1 MTGFTKLLSFVSKLH
16 VHMGMLWAS
25 SLELGRQGYH
35 FQSCLFSFESREL
48 VWSPASLWQHKKL
61 EPVGRLLYLKIPF
74 HQLQLYRKTTV
85 STTSRQNIL
94 KVSWKWKLHTGVSLF
109 VSLRNRTGEE
119 LEDGKTLVCD
129 KRDRAITCAFCRDLV
144 LYRKMC
150 LKENEV
156 WRKVVSNKIN
166 VTPVTQGLLS
176 SFLSRPA
183 A

>member
-25 SLELGRQGYH
+25 SLEMGRQGYH

-74 HQLQLYRKTTV
+74 HQFQLYRKTTL
-85 STTSRQNIL
+85 STTSPQNIL

-119 LEDGKTLVCD
+119 RRRQNTCVWQTWQGYYVRVLPWSGSLQKNVFKGKWSLAKSCFKQT
-129 KRDRAITCAFCRDLV
+129 
-144 LYRKMC
+144 
-150 LKENEV
+150 
-156 WRKVVSNKIN
+156 
-166 VTPVTQGLLS
+166 
-176 SFLSRPA
+176 
-183 A
+183 